1 MFQSIPANKIV
12 SVNPAVLSSGGS
24 PLSMNAVF
32 LSKNDNLPTGRHTAF
47 PDASAVGEFFGL
59 SSEEFKAAQVYFK
72 GFDNSHI
79 KPGTLYFYPYNVGKE
94 AACLRG
100 ASVKSMSLA
109 ALKKLSGNLKVNI
122 DGNDKSGENISLATA
137 TGFSDAAA
145 KIGAAISATVQFDE
159 QLQAFEIVS
168 ATQGRASEIG
178 LWAAKSPA
186 TAGAW

>member
-1 MFQSIPANKIV
+1 MFQSIPASKIV

-94 AACLRG
+94 AAYLRG

-122 DGNDKSGENISLATA
+122 DGSDKNGENISLATA

-145 KIGAAISATVQFDE
+145 KIGAAIN
-159 QLQAFEIVS
+159 
-168 ATQGRASEIG
+168 
-178 LWAAKSPA
+178 AAV
-186 TAGAW
+186 